1 MFFVSSSNLFLTIKM
16 LIFDDINQGI
26 NKQDLG
32 TEKVWSF
39 FLAFSDNPKTNEGSA
54 KQRFHLFGI
63 CLS

>member
-1 MFFVSSSNLFLTIKM
+1 M

-39 FLAFSDNPKTNEGSA
+39 FPAFSDKKMKAVLCAAFIFYPIIPIHKSVAT
-54 KQRFHLFGI
+54 L
-63 CLS
+63 L

>member
-1 MFFVSSSNLFLTIKM
+1 M
-16 LIFDDINQGI
+16 LMFDDINQGI

-63 CLS
+63 